1 MSKEL
6 YTKLTAHKGVL
17 VVEHQ
22 VTESNDV
29 VVTPYDRPGNLGY
42 VISDLGH
49 VGVSQE
55 AYDFLKSL
63 RKGSGDLGD
72 IDIFRTSKGTGGKG
86 YALAILGGSCMLLDK
101 DAETSLDYEVPAID
115 LFQLI
120 ANEVPE
126 GAIDA
131 IDDK

>member
-6 YTKLTAHKGVL
+6 YTKLTAYKGVL

-55 AYDFLKSL
+55 AYEFLKSL
-63 RKGSGDLGD
+63 RKGNDGLGD
-72 IDIFRTSKGTGGKG
+72 IDLFRTSKGVGGEG
-86 YALAILGGSCMLLDK
+86 YALAILGGACMLLDK
-101 DAETSLDYEVPAID
+101 DATTSRDYKVPAID

-120 ANEVPE
+120 ANEVPA
-126 GAIDA
+126 GAIHA
-131 IDDK
+131 IDGE